1 MMCFKSASE
10 LRQRLARRWCT
21 SESLCSVGSLGNM
34 SRSEF
39 VCVSVCVVWRC
50 SSVKSDSSGS
60 VRFGHGSLPKAV
72 RVLRV
77 VYDGFINC

>member
-1 MMCFKSASE
+1 
-10 LRQRLARRWCT
+10 
-21 SESLCSVGSLGNM
+21 M

-39 VCVSVCVVWRC
+39 VCVYVCVCVC
-50 SSVKSDSSGS
+50 VCCVEVFKCQLELKSDSS
-60 VRFGHGSLPKAV
+60 VRFGHGLLPQAV